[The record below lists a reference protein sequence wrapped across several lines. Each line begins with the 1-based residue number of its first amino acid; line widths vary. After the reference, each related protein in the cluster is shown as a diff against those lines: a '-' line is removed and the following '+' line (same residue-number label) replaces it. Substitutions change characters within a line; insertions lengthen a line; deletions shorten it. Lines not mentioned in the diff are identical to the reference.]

1 MNERNHGICDIHVY
15 NRLRNCVVNSNIGLS
30 PIDTVVILY
39 RLYSIFIIP
48 YILYKTDIIIR
59 ILQLV
64 YCKIYIWM

>member
-1 MNERNHGICDIHVY
+1 MRETHGICDIHVY

-39 RLYSIFIIP
+39 RLYIFIIP
-48 YILYKTDIIIR
+48 YTLYKTDIIIR

-64 YCKIYIWM
+64 RRKIYIWM